1 MRETI
6 TTTGLLAVLLSIA
19 TAGCRM
25 FVDHGQVKPDLHAE
39 VVRGADDPMFPSHWK
54 GKRVA
59 FLGDSITDPRH
70 VGCTENYWNF
80 LPRFLGIDA
89 YVYGRNGW
97 RMDGMLKQAE
107 WLREDLGDEVDA
119 IFVFAGTNDFNGSVP
134 RGEWYNEEEVQ
145 TRRSQGQ
152 VSVKHRKIRMDETTF
167 RGRINLLMSY
177 LKHEFPRQQIVLMT
191 ILHRGYAS
199 FGPKNIQPDE
209 MHANLLG
216 EYVDAYNEDI
226 LQAGRIWSVPVLDVS
241 MTSGLLP
248 TDAEYSSYFH
258 DAESDMLHPSSQGH
272 RRLALTMAHWMRSLP
287 SDFK

>member
-1 MRETI
+1 MRADRRNFAVKEVFVALAAIGLVSAFLSI
-6 TTTGLLAVLLSIA
+6 TTTG
-19 TAGCRM
+19 CRM
-25 FVDHGQVKPDLHAE
+25 FADHGQVKPDFHAE
-39 VVRGADDPMFPSHWK
+39 VVRGSDKPTFPCHWK

-97 RMDGMLKQAE
+97 RLDGMLKQAE

-134 RGEWYNEEEVQ
+134 RGEW
-145 TRRSQGQ
+145 
-152 VSVKHRKIRMDETTF
+152 
-167 RGRINLLMSY
+167 
-177 LKHEFPRQQIVLMT
+177 
-191 ILHRGYAS
+191 
-199 FGPKNIQPDE
+199 
-209 MHANLLG
+209 
-216 EYVDAYNEDI
+216 YNEDI